1 MIVGLAV
8 VAGGLGALA
17 RVGVSGHVQRALRTT
32 RPWGTATVNV
42 VGALALG
49 VLVGLHDS
57 AGFSDDALHVVGVG
71 FLGGFTTFSTWM
83 VESVK
88 LIDSAGG
95 AGTRAAFLNVVGLLV
110 VGVGA
115 AATGVLVGHRL

>member
-17 RVGVSGHVQRALRTT
+17 RVGVSGGVQRALRTT
-32 RPWGTATVNV
+32 RPWGTAMVNV

-49 VLVGLHDS
+49 LLVGLHDG
-57 AGFSDDALHVVGVG
+57 AGLSDDVLHVVGIG

-83 VESVK
+83 FESVK
-88 LIDSAGG
+88 LIDSEGG
-95 AGTRAAFLNVVGLLV
+95 AGRRTAFLNVVGPLV

-115 AATGVLVGHRL
+115 AATGVLVGHQL